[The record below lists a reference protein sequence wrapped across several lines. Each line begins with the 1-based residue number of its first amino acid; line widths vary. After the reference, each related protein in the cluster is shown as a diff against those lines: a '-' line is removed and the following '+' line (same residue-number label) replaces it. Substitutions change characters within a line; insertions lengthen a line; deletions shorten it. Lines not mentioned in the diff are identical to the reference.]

1 MGGGYFG
8 LGPYQASKAALD
20 RTVQSWRGEH
30 PERRFVRM
38 AVGDT
43 EDTDFARDFD
53 MERAAA
59 LMPRWVEAAVIYKN
73 RMRSADLGRTI
84 AEFVAMLLAHPD
96 LTIPE
101 LTIVPAGG
109 MLTMSDVQEL
119 METLA
124 ASQAPT

>member
-1 MGGGYFG
+1 
-8 LGPYQASKAALD
+8 
-20 RTVQSWRGEH
+20 
-30 PERRFVRM
+30 
-38 AVGDT
+38 
-43 EDTDFARDFD
+43 
-53 MERAAA
+53 
-59 LMPRWVEAAVIYKN
+59 
-73 RMRSADLGRTI
+73 
-84 AEFVAMLLAHPD
+84 MLLAHPG